1 MNKYQKALD
10 NAKDDIEYVEWKQKN
25 CDVAKCYHCVFKGSA
40 CELNDRCWVDHKLIY
55 SNEFLEQKVKIEVPG
70 NILDREQ
77 KSIYQQI

>member
-1 MNKYQKALD
+1 MI
-10 NAKDDIEYVEWKQKN
+10 IEKKLKMLTKEQYVEWKQKN

-55 SNEFLEQKVKIEVPG
+55 SNEFLEQKVKIEVPE
-70 NILDREQ
+70 NILDKEK